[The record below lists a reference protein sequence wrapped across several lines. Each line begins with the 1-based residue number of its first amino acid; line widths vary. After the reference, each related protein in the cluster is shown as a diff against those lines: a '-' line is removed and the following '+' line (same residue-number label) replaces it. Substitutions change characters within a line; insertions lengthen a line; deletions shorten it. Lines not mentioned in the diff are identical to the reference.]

1 MAVCWAGLPRTPGQG
16 SRMGWSGLARPSVQ
30 GEGGAG
36 VGGVDVQAQISR
48 RNIRQREGTGLGDS
62 RHRTGAGVGA
72 RRGKGLVDHAAD
84 GGPHPGQGEARRGA
98 VGQQGK
104 HEQRGD
110 RTGELELCPRRHGT
124 FQPLPARLTVTK
136 AVGTFVSLTCAI
148 TRTLV
153 VLPLT
158 RCCWSAWTRSGE
170 IRSRLAYQATAALC
184 GSLAGRARATDA
196 REVSREA
203 PAVLAALVA
212 LPPAAGLATAAGT
225 AEFSGRGGVAGPSA
239 WA

>member
-1 MAVCWAGLPRTPGQG
+1 MLNCMGPAQQPKVLTPL
-16 SRMGWSGLARPSVQ
+16 WTP
-30 GEGGAG
+30 GAG
-36 VGGVDVQAQISR
+36 VRPWLVSTLPMPASSCQVSAGQVWAAWIYRPRYPDGISASAKALALATAGTELALGLERGV
-48 RNIRQREGTGLGDS
+48 
-62 RHRTGAGVGA
+62 A
-72 RRGKGLVDHAAD
+72 RVWWITRLTAVPTLARGK
-84 GGPHPGQGEARRGA
+84 PGEARS
-98 VGQQGK
+98 V
-104 HEQRGD
+104 
-110 RTGELELCPRRHGT
+110 
-124 FQPLPARLTVTK
+124 
-136 AVGTFVSLTCAI
+136 TCAI